1 MLRERGIRVDL
12 ALAAALTVIGVA
24 TTLDPDARD
33 GAMVGTLL
41 IPAVTLP
48 VIWRR
53 REPLAASVAFGVGVV
68 VSGIPT
74 FDQTRCGVAIPA
86 ALLIVFSLG
95 ARAEQGRALAGLAV
109 VLAGLGVLVFTD
121 PLLDGGGAFFLPIAA
136 GVWAAGRF
144 ARSRMRVAAGLAQ
157 RMHEIEQTREA
168 AAALAVDIERAR
180 LASTLDVA
188 VRERIRS
195 LVDRAA
201 AAERDPGGSV
211 AAFHVIETEGRA
223 CLNAVRELLGV
234 LRSDSQDTSPR
245 PTLAQLETLL
255 RPTEHGRGLVA
266 LGVEGRR
273 RALPAGVELAAYRM
287 IELAL
292 EAFAAGGGDGPA
304 DVMLRYRG
312 TSLELEVHGSLPD
325 GVSVGALAAARERVT
340 AHGGSFDTV
349 REGAGRLLV
358 RARLPFATSDA

>member
-24 TTLDPDARD
+24 ITLGPDARD
-33 GAMVGTLL
+33 GAIVGTLL
-41 IPAVTLP
+41 IPTVTLP
-48 VIWRR
+48 VIWRWR
-53 REPLAASVAFGVGVV
+53 APLAASVAFGVGVF

-95 ARAEQGRALAGLAV
+95 ARVETGRALAGLAA
-109 VLAGLGVLVFTD
+109 VLAGLGVLLLTD
-121 PLLDGGGAFFLPIAA
+121 PVLDDGGAFFLPITA

-157 RMHEIEQTREA
+157 RTHDLEQTREA
-168 AAALAVDIERAR
+168 TAALAVDIERAR

-195 LVDRAA
+195 LVERAA
-201 AAERDPGGSV
+201 TAERGEGESI
-211 AAFHVIETEGRA
+211 AAFHAIETEGRA
-223 CLNAVRELLGV
+223 CLNAMRELLGV
-234 LRSDSQDTSPR
+234 LRSDRHDMSPR

-255 RPTEHGRGLVA
+255 RPDRGRGLVA

-292 EAFAAGGGDGPA
+292 EAFAAGGEDGPA
-304 DVMLRYRG
+304 HVMLRYGG

-325 GVSVGALAAARERVT
+325 GASVGALAAARERVT